1 LYAETEFQGG
11 KTGMCGVNAAAM
23 AEATLTQNI
32 TGNRSLDMFARMYAR
47 GLCDANGITNINKIA
62 SMLATDKFQV
72 KQLGYLPNTA
82 PLPISQVYAFLDQYA
97 CGNAVVILETS
108 IGQNFK
114 DFLSG
119 KGENA
124 RNLAY
129 HIVTVYGKNPGG
141 ASGRTKTTLPVGRWV
156 MDGDNFATA
165 GTTSGMGPL
174 VYYPDGIIAAVKPV
188 ALLAIF
194 PKQGV
199 VVGNTAGLG
208 SGFLDLYHQHGK
220 SANVVFSDT
229 YINSTEAYALLD
241 DGTGYYYN
249 KANGALD
256 DTHGPTVLHWLYDQW
271 QNSLNADKVEDAA
284 AVQQL
289 ASVNA
294 ALQQANNDKTTLAR
308 QHSDDQ
314 TTIQNLQDQVAK
326 LEAQV
331 SELQDQV
338 VNAPTPAPVAPVVDQ
353 QAEDAKVALENIA
366 QLLAQYMAPKA

>member
-1 LYAETEFQGG
+1 
-11 KTGMCGVNAAAM
+11 
-23 AEATLTQNI
+23 
-32 TGNRSLDMFARMYAR
+32 
-47 GLCDANGITNINKIA
+47 
-62 SMLATDKFQV
+62 
-72 KQLGYLPNTA
+72 
-82 PLPISQVYAFLDQYA
+82 
-97 CGNAVVILETS
+97 
-108 IGQNFK
+108 
-114 DFLSG
+114 
-119 KGENA
+119 
-124 RNLAY
+124 
-129 HIVTVYGKNPGG
+129 
-141 ASGRTKTTLPVGRWV
+141 
-156 MDGDNFATA
+156 
-165 GTTSGMGPL
+165 
-174 VYYPDGIIAAVKPV
+174 
-188 ALLAIF
+188 
-194 PKQGV
+194 
-199 VVGNTAGLG
+199 
-208 SGFLDLYHQHGK
+208 
-220 SANVVFSDT
+220 VVFSDT